1 MPLVKTGVF
10 RDWIELIRSL
20 GAALLEVYRAELAD
34 LKGDVRD
41 ASIHLVWALGLL
53 LGAGVIAFWAV
64 ATLVF
69 FVIEMLALWLP
80 LWGAVG
86 VVLLLLVGT
95 VLTLLA
101 LGLRRLK
108 RWENPAET
116 VRRRLTDHRSWLEG
130 EFLGEEGPEEPAETG
145 AGGSEDVE
153 GELKDDNEDEE
164 EEP

>member
-34 LKGDVRD
+34 LQGEVRD
-41 ASIHLVWALGLL
+41 ASIHLVWALGLF
-53 LGAGVIAFWAV
+53 LGAGVIAFWFV

-69 FVIEMLALWLP
+69 FVIQLLALWLP

-95 VLTLLA
+95 VLSLVG

-116 VRRRLTDHRSWLEG
+116 IRRRLTDHRSWLEG
-130 EFLGEEGPEEPAETG
+130 EFLGEEDEADD
-145 AGGSEDVE
+145 ARED
-153 GELKDDNEDEE
+153 DADQNDEE
-164 EEP
+164 VEP